1 MRRVILSTLV
11 YISLVFCNA
20 DLRVNILTLELVQI
34 REGFRDIAVEILDDI
49 QRLLELLGSHLLFN
63 HIDFDFAQSLCR
75 VRLYRSAHVHNLFTL
90 TLLGALVLNFVED
103 FFEVGMLHQPFIRAF
118 GELATAM
125 LQTY

>member
-34 REGFRDIAVEILDDI
+34 RESFWDIAIKILDDI

-63 HIDFDFAQSLCR
+63 HIYFDFGQSLCR

-90 TLLGALVLNFVED
+90 TLLGTLVLNFVED
-103 FFEVGMLHQPFIRAF
+103 FFKIGMLHQPFISALR
-118 GELATAM
+118 ELATAM